1 MIFMTLIFL
10 ILSQV
15 TFAANLDPTTFPI
28 FLRMG
33 FSSIIDFSE
42 TPQRVVIGDS
52 QGFQIEKLE
61 KSLVLRTLVPYAT
74 TNMFVYFK
82 DAPPQIF
89 SLTADEDANPTVYRK
104 FEVLKPVKTS
114 SVAPVKATSKLK
126 RGAFLGLASWDKAK
140 DYLTIDGHI
149 NANQGSAISPKW
161 EMIRLVDGDKR
172 ISPYKVW
179 SERQEV
185 QKDSTVKFRFIF
197 LRPNINKDLKK
208 NFIIIPIQ
216 GKTET
221 LHLELK
227 KGR

>member
-1 MIFMTLIFL
+1 MKIFL
-10 ILSQV
+10 ILLSQM

-42 TPQRVVIGDS
+42 VPQRVVVGDS

-61 KSLVLRTLVPYAT
+61 KSLVIRTLVPYAT

-89 SLTADEDANPTVYRK
+89 ALTADEDAVPTEYRK
-104 FEVLKPVKTS
+104 FEVIRPLKTP
-114 SVAPVKATSKLK
+114 APVSSKTVSKLK
-126 RGAFLGLASWDKAK
+126 KGAFLNSATWDKSK
-140 DYLTIDGHI
+140 DYLTIDGYI
-149 NANQGSAISPKW
+149 NANQDSVISPKW

-172 ISPYKVW
+172 ISPHKVW
-179 SERQEV
+179 SERKEV

-208 NFIIIPIQ
+208 NFIIIPLQ

-221 LHLELK
+221 LHLEFK
-227 KGR
+227 KGK

>member
-1 MIFMTLIFL
+1 MKLLFL
-10 ILSQV
+10 FLSQI
-15 TFAANLDPTTFPI
+15 TFAANLDPTSFPI

-33 FSSIIDFSE
+33 FSSIIEFSE
-42 TPQRVVIGDS
+42 MPQRVVIGDS

-114 SVAPVKATSKLK
+114 LVAPIKATSKLK
-126 RGAFLGLASWDKAK
+126 KGVFLGSAFWDKAK

-149 NANQGSAISPKW
+149 NANQESSISPKW

-197 LRPNINKDLKK
+197 LRPNINKEFKR
-208 NFIIIPIQ
+208 NFIIIPLQ
-216 GKTET
+216 GKTEI

-227 KGR
+227 KGK